1 MRTRRFS
8 SSADATWPPSAVGCA
23 TLRRP
28 TGTVG
33 LRGSCETDF
42 RWEPRERPLL
52 HASPAEIPP
61 FLGSLPSFTSSD
73 ARSVI
78 YSKKIKEAMKK
89 RRLTGSHSHLR
100 NDAQDVASIES
111 HSIQLPLRSTSNQL
125 LTRNHSISSF
135 QSDRPIK
142 SERIFSRT
150 PLSVERED
158 VSITEP
164 LVLPSVN

>member
-1 MRTRRFS
+1 M
-8 SSADATWPPSAVGCA
+8 
-23 TLRRP
+23 
-28 TGTVG
+28 
-33 LRGSCETDF
+33 
-42 RWEPRERPLL
+42 
-52 HASPAEIPP
+52 
-61 FLGSLPSFTSSD
+61 
-73 ARSVI
+73 I

-142 SERIFSRT
+142 SERFFSRT